1 LNEIKSNPEEN
12 TKKEQSSLKRIG
24 NFIKEA
30 RLSRE
35 QSVEELASDLKIGSH
50 QLKAIEEGNEEE
62 LPEKVFVKA
71 MVRRISQKL
80 KLDTEFIMN
89 EFETEKQE
97 VKIEEIVEEVA
108 KKTNKTR
115 KSKDLSPVGFWIF
128 ILISGL
134 LGLIASSLI
143 LNLFS
148 DSSQNQTPK
157 QEIIKKTG
165 QVCIQIRDVQGVDDN
180 PFDFETVK
188 KNIEDR
194 LNPEFEGQFKIM
206 LVPNIT
212 NICYGRGVGYKI
224 EEIVLDE
231 ETQKISATKIRAK
244 MREEGKLK

>member
-1 LNEIKSNPEEN
+1 MKEIKSNPEEN
-12 TKKEQSSLKRIG
+12 TKRKQSSLKRIG

-35 QSVEELASDLKIGSH
+35 QSIEELASDLKIGSH

-89 EFETEKQE
+89 EFKTERQE
-97 VKIEEIVEEVA
+97 IKIEEIVEEVA

-115 KSKDLSPVGFWIF
+115 QSKDLISPVGFWIF

-143 LNLFS
+143 FNLFS

-157 QEIIKKTG
+157 QELIKK
-165 QVCIQIRDVQGVDDN
+165 N
-180 PFDFETVK
+180 
-188 KNIEDR
+188 
-194 LNPEFEGQFKIM
+194 
-206 LVPNIT
+206 
-212 NICYGRGVGYKI
+212 
-224 EEIVLDE
+224 
-231 ETQKISATKIRAK
+231 
-244 MREEGKLK
+244 